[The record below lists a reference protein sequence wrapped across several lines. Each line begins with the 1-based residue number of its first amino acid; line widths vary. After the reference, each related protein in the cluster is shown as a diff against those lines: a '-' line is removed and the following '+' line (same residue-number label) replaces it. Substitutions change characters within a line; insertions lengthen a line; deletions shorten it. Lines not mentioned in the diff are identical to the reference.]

1 VKYFLIILMF
11 ALALLGLL
19 KEHLPIKQ
27 KVPIVTLLVVFLVAA
42 TVLQIYQ
49 EYQTARKE
57 WQKKWSGR
65 LQSPIKSD
73 QKHPVLTMGGSG
85 LVWWGEPNKP
95 ILKVA
100 DEPLTVSLN
109 NGKAELSLV
118 IRDKN
123 GIILASIRNNEWF
136 VAQPPVTLDRNFNE
150 NSLEAIDSKGQV
162 IFQVQIHG
170 EEVRLAGDFY
180 SINENINSVGPA
192 SLRPW
197 LSEAPSGRLFKY
209 PSSEHHGEL
218 ETH

>member
-1 VKYFLIILMF
+1 MKYFLVILTF

-19 KEHLPIKQ
+19 KDHLPNKHKMPLVMVLLICL
-27 KVPIVTLLVVFLVAA
+27 IASTLL
-42 TVLQIYQ
+42 QIFQ

-57 WQKKWSGR
+57 WQGKWSGR
-65 LQSPIKSD
+65 LRSPVKSD
-73 QKHPVLTMGGSG
+73 QKHPVLKLGGSG
-85 LVWWGEPNKP
+85 LVWAGEPYKP
-95 ILKVA
+95 VLVLA

-109 NGKAELSLV
+109 DGKAELSLV

-123 GIILASIRNNEWF
+123 GIVLASIRNNEWF

-150 NSLEAIDSKGQV
+150 SSLEAINSKGQV
-162 IFQVQIHG
+162 IFQVQVHG

-180 SINENINSVGPA
+180 SINGVGPM

-197 LSEAPSGRLFKY
+197 LSETPSGRLFKY

-218 ETH
+218 ETQ